1 MPGPQSCFFRPCATP
16 PADAEA
22 ASHKLLVR
30 GGFIRQVGAGLWTF
44 LPLGWRVHQK
54 VVQIIREEI
63 NAIGGQE
70 MLEPVLTP
78 AELWETSGRIGI
90 PIVFKLKDRAG
101 RDFVL
106 PFSHEETMTFHA
118 RELQS
123 YKQLPQ
129 LWYHFSTK
137 ERDEPRPR
145 GGLLRVREFIMK
157 DSYSFD
163 RDEAGLDRS
172 FDAHKGAYERIWER
186 CGLEAYYV
194 EAESGI
200 MGGRESSGFMAPAE
214 SGENILVRCEN
225 GDYFAD
231 YDAARGIP
239 RAPDVPRAAG
249 PAGGGRDA
257 GRGDDR
263 GAGGASS
270 ASTRPRRRRRCRSW
284 SASGWCWRSIRGDDR
299 LSEEKLVTAL
309 GEAYR
314 PDDGGRDQGGRS
326 APAAARSGRSAVTVD
341 VVADEA
347 LREGQFVAGANRDGW
362 HLRGVRR
369 AATTTR
375 SSRTSGRRTPATR
388 ARCAAA
394 SCIEQPA
401 IELGHI
407 FKLGTF
413 YSVPFGATFLDE
425 DGEEKPLVMGSYG
438 IGPARTMAAI
448 VEQHHDDKGIQWPA
462 SVAPYDVHIVVLP
475 GLEEHARGGRRR
487 ARRGRLRRAARRPR
501 CACGGE
507 VRGRRSDRLP
517 GARDRRAKGGGRRYG
532 GRSRAREGGR
542 QRGER
547 GRARLDSAREARLMA
562 RKRRFSDDAVRPD
575 DRAADGR
582 RPAHVPLARGEDEA
596 LGGLPEPPRAR
607 QPSGSVGRRD
617 QDARACARRRG
628 RALPRVPPA
637 RDHRPARA
645 HAGPDRQA
653 VPALQHVAGTIAATG
668 RGAAWLAR

>member
-1 MPGPQSCFFRPCATP
+1 VIARASQLFLPTLREA

-22 ASHKLLVR
+22 PSHKLLMR

-44 LPLGWRVHQK
+44 MPLGWRVHQK

-78 AELWETSGRIGI
+78 AELWETSGRIQV
-90 PIVFKLKDRAG
+90 PIVFKLKDRVG
-101 RDFVL
+101 RDLVL

-186 CGLEAYYV
+186 CGLEAHYV
-194 EAESGI
+194 VAESGI

-214 SGENILVRCEN
+214 SGENTLVRCEN

-239 RAPDVPRAAG
+239 RAPSFPEPLDAPEEVETPGATTIESLADLLDIDPAATSKAM
-249 PAGGGRDA
+249 PVMAGERLVLA
-257 GRGDDR
+257 L
-263 GAGGASS
+263 
-270 ASTRPRRRRRCRSW
+270 
-284 SASGWCWRSIRGDDR
+284 IRGDDR

-309 GEAYR
+309 GVAYR
-314 PDDGGRDQGGRS
+314 PATEEEIRALFGAGGGSIG
-326 APAAARSGRSAVTVD
+326 PVAVTVD
-341 VVADEA
+341 VIADET

-362 HLRGVRR
+362 HLRGVE
-369 AATTTR
+369 A
-375 SSRTSGRRTPATR
+375 GRDYNPQFADIRQANAGDACPV
-388 ARCAAA
+388 CGGKL
-394 SCIEQPA
+394 IEQTA

-407 FKLGTF
+407 FKLGTV
-413 YSVPFGATFLDE
+413 YSIPFGASFLDE

-448 VEQHHDDKGIQWPA
+448 VEQHHDDNGITWPQ
-462 SVAPYDVHIVVLP
+462 SVAPYDVHIVVLA
-475 GLEEHARGGRRR
+475 GMESHADEAAAALDQAGFDVLLDDRDARAGEKFADADLIGCPFRVTVGRK
-487 ARRGRLRRAARRPR
+487 AAEDGTVDLR
-501 CACGGE
+501 E
-507 VRGRRSDRLP
+507 
-517 GARDRRAKGGGRRYG
+517 RAKG
-532 GRSRAREGGR
+532 E
-542 QRGER
+542 
-547 GRARLDSAREARLMA
+547 
-562 RKRRFSDDAVRPD
+562 DDAVRVSD
-575 DRAADGR
+575 L
-582 RPAHVPLARGEDEA
+582 VSEVRGK
-596 LGGLPEPPRAR
+596 
-607 QPSGSVGRRD
+607 VG
-617 QDARACARRRG
+617 
-628 RALPRVPPA
+628 
-637 RDHRPARA
+637 
-645 HAGPDRQA
+645 
-653 VPALQHVAGTIAATG
+653 
-668 RGAAWLAR
+668 